1 MILMERKMSRKFEK
15 LKKNSPRFLWHNF
28 NDFMEKEPC
37 ANFCGALISSHKV
50 MGLQRFELSMSDI
63 ISAYVQNIS
72 FLVFFAYL
80 C

>member
-50 MGLQRFELSMSDI
+50 MGLQRFESSMSDI

-72 FLVFFAYL
+72 SLVFFAYL

>member
-1 MILMERKMSRKFEK
+1 MILMERKMSKKFEK

-37 ANFCGALISSHKV
+37 TKFCGALISSHKV
-50 MGLQRFELSMSDI
+50 MGLQRFESSMSDI
-63 ISAYVQNIS
+63 ISAYVPNIS
-72 FLVFFAYL
+72 CLVFFAYL